1 MGKIDNIIYKDVLI
15 IGAGIAGL
23 TVALNINN
31 KKKVLIVAK
40 SSNECSTIHAQG
52 GIAVALSPED
62 NFKSHFKDTVY
73 AGAGLC
79 TKSAVKV
86 LVKEGVPGVKQLI
99 KFGARFDRTE
109 NGFNFTKEGAHS
121 HSRILHAGDSTGK
134 EILSSLQ
141 KELKKRENIEDQ
153 FDSMAVSLIMEADS
167 CYGAIFLN
175 LKTNKYFVVLAGA
188 TVLATGG
195 YVQCYKSN
203 TNPAAVTGD
212 GIAIAYR
219 AGAVVRDMEF
229 VQFHPTTLY
238 MPEENYETAFLI
250 SEAVRGEGAILRN
263 VLRYRFMAD
272 YHAMGDL
279 APRDVVSRAII
290 NEMHKT
296 NASHVLLD
304 LSAMKINVMERFPEI
319 YRRCK
324 LKKINMTKDLVP
336 VVPAAH
342 YSIGG
347 IKTDLWARTNLKNLY
362 ACGETSSTGV
372 HGANRLASNSLLEGL
387 VFGARAATVINA
399 KESKP
404 KNKKVFFK
412 KYCFK
417 TEQATKIRETIKDI
431 MWQNVGI
438 VRDQENLNIGIKKL
452 GKINKAQ
459 CDPETK
465 NLLLCA
471 KLTAQGALLRSES
484 RGAHYRSDHRSKR
497 FLAKRHTNQQLKFT

>member
-1 MGKIDNIIYKDVLI
+1 MGKIDNIIYKDVLV

-23 TVALNINN
+23 AVALNVN
-31 KKKVLIVAK
+31 KNKKVLVTAK
-40 SSNECSTIHAQG
+40 SNNECSTIHAQG
-52 GIAVALSPED
+52 GIAVALSAED
-62 NFKSHFKDTVY
+62 NFKSHFQDTIY

-79 TKSAVKV
+79 SKSAVKV
-86 LVKEGVPGVKQLI
+86 LVKDGVPCVKNLI
-99 KFGARFDRTE
+99 ALGTHFDQNE
-109 NGFNFTKEGAHS
+109 KGFNFTKEGAHS

-134 EILSSLQ
+134 EILGSMQ
-141 KELKKRENIEDQ
+141 KELKKRENIEYLAN
-153 FDSMAVSLIMEADS
+153 SMAVNLIMEADV
-167 CYGAIFLN
+167 CCGAIFIN
-175 LKTNKYFVVLAGA
+175 LKNNKYFAVLAGA
-188 TVLATGG
+188 TVIAAGG

-203 TNPAAVTGD
+203 TNPESVTGD
-212 GIAIAYR
+212 GIALAYR

-238 MPEENYETAFLI
+238 MPEENYQTSFLI

-263 VLRYRFMAD
+263 VLRYRFMPD
-272 YHAMGDL
+272 YHALGDL

-324 LKKINMTKDLVP
+324 LKKINITKDLVP

-347 IKTDLWARTNLKNLY
+347 IRTDLWGRTNLKNLY

-387 VFGARAATVINA
+387 VFGTRAATVINA
-399 KESKP
+399 RETKP
-404 KNKKVFFK
+404 KNKKIFLK
-412 KYCFK
+412 KNCFN
-417 TEQATKIRETIKDI
+417 TDGETVVRENIKEI
-431 MWQNVGI
+431 MWQDVGI
-438 VRDQENLNIGIKKL
+438 VRDKENLKIAIKKL
-452 GKINKAQ
+452 EKINETQ
-459 CDPETK
+459 CDLETR

-471 KLTAQGALLRSES
+471 KLTARGALLRAES
-484 RGAHYRSDHRSKR
+484 RGAHYRSDYRHKR
-497 FLAKRHTNQQLKFT
+497 FFCKRHLDQKLKFS